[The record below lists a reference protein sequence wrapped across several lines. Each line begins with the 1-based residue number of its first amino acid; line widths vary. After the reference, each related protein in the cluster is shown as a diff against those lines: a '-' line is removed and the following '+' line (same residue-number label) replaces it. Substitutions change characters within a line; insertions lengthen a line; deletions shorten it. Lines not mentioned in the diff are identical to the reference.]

1 MILYWLMKHDVGVV
15 RT

>member
-15 RT
+15 RM

>member
-1 MILYWLMKHDVGVV
+1 MILYWLMKHDVGVG